1 MSIFLQGTM
10 KRLIL
15 IILLMFSAHAATLAG
30 NDAPKLIS
38 LSPVPITGSR
48 LTVKLTSANSPVNS
62 IELRNLIGR
71 KLQEKKF
78 SPGEEEMYFDE
89 LGTYPNGVYV
99 VLVKDVSGKIIE
111 TTKFIINK

>member
-1 MSIFLQGTM
+1 MLTSQLV
-10 KRLIL
+10 L
-15 IILLMFSAHAATLAG
+15 LAG
-30 NDAPKLIS
+30 SDVPKLIS
-38 LSPVPITGSR
+38 LSPVPLTGSR
-48 LTVKLTSANSPVNS
+48 LTVKLMSGNSPVNS

-78 SPGEEEMYFDE
+78 LSGEEEIYFDE

-99 VLVKDVSGKIIE
+99 VLVKDASGKIIE